1 RYPQLTQKFRQL
13 RDLSNQI
20 THLTFAVPETDRLAT
35 YQDNL
40 RQLQSR
46 HNNLQKQLAAQ
57 VPEIQLSQQTFDR
70 QAIVAALPPNSILVE
85 FVRFDAFDFQAI
97 SANGETQWHSARYLA
112 FILTAGKLDT
122 VQMIDLGTADTI
134 DRLIIAFRLEA
145 SDYTHPTLAWGKGS
159 QAPKLHIKSYNSTD
173 AMQLSQALF
182 DPIRDL
188 VKDCRH
194 LIIAPDGNL
203 NLVPFQILPI
213 DATGSRL
220 LMDEYTISY
229 LSVGREI
236 LRSKVQLPTGFIS
249 TPLIIADPDFDLT
262 ADAVSGDWGL
272 GIGNWEKNSMSDVRS
287 PMSSSYLSVSDELT
301 QT

>member
-1 RYPQLTQKFRQL
+1 RYPQLTEKFRQL

-20 THLTFAVPETDRLAT
+20 IHLTFAVPKTDDLAT

-40 RQLQSR
+40 RQLQNR

-70 QAIVAALPPNSILVE
+70 EAMSDDKPLRVYAAALPPNSILVE
-85 FVRFDAFDFQAI
+85 FVRFDLFDFQAI
-97 SANGETQWHSARYLA
+97 SANGETQWHPARYLA
-112 FILTAGKLDT
+112 FILTGGESDA
-122 VQMIDLGTADTI
+122 VQMVDLGASASI
-134 DRLIIAFRLEA
+134 DELIQAFRLQA

-159 QAPKLHIKSYNSTD
+159 DAPKLHIKSYNPTD

-229 LSVGREI
+229 LGVGREI

-249 TPLIIADPDFDLT
+249 APLIIADPDFDLLGT
-262 ADAVSGDWGL
+262 GDWRSGT
-272 GIGNWEKNSMSDVRS
+272 GDWEKNFMLDVRS
-287 PMSSSYLSVSDELT
+287 LQLNDHLT
-301 QT
+301 E